1 MPEIVGFI
9 MPSFMGGGLIFSTGE
24 PPTYLLSGVVLW
36 CWSDGVVTWKKERDG
51 AGHS

>member
-1 MPEIVGFI
+1 MPTIVGHI
-9 MPSFMGGGLIFSTGE
+9 MPSFMNGALIFSAGE
-24 PPTYLLSGVVLW
+24 PPSYAGRGVLLW